1 MSKTH
6 YKIQSIIVLL
16 VLSACHSLWIART
29 QPTPQQESISVLPT
43 IDIPFPN
50 ADFTFLFPEEPKL
63 KEQTSPRKNITESF
77 SNREKNDIAVTDP
90 LLMAD
95 ENSMLIDLSLIQK
108 EDYAFPLPGAKVISP
123 YAGRRKHHSGV
134 DLKTCANDTIV
145 TAFDGIIRLAKPY
158 HAYGNVIVVRHYN
171 GLETVYSH
179 NSKNLVKPG
188 DYVKAGQ
195 PIALTGRTGRATTE
209 HLHFEVRVNGQH
221 FNPNLIFDLQERK
234 LNNQCLV
241 FTLKGNKI
249 AVKSIELMPH
259 QLAGDYSY
267 SSAARKNKEQRTN
280 KQTRT
285 IIGSL

>member
-1 MSKTH
+1 MPFFVDGSDAACPAAGINPGPANNGYSSSKHRFCFSVSGRTETVRTNISPQK
-6 YKIQSIIVLL
+6 YNSKLL
-16 VLSACHSLWIART
+16 
-29 QPTPQQESISVLPT
+29 QQ
-43 IDIPFPN
+43 
-50 ADFTFLFPEEPKL
+50 
-63 KEQTSPRKNITESF
+63 R
-77 SNREKNDIAVTDP
+77 KNDIAVTDP
-90 LLMAD
+90 LLMTD

-134 DLKTCANDTIV
+134 DLKTCANDTIIS
-145 TAFDGIIRLAKPY
+145 AFDGIVRLAKPY
-158 HAYGNVIVVRHYN
+158 YAYGNVIVVRHYN

-221 FNPNLIFDLQERK
+221 FNPNLVFDLQERK

-241 FTLKGNKI
+241 FTQKGGKI
-249 AVKSIELMPH
+249 AVKPVELMPH
-259 QLAGDYSY
+259 QFAGDYSY
-267 SSAARKNKEQRTN
+267 SPASCKNKEQIESKKET
-280 KQTRT
+280 
-285 IIGSL
+285 L

>member
-77 SNREKNDIAVTDP
+77 SNREKND
-90 LLMAD
+90 
-95 ENSMLIDLSLIQK
+95 IDLSLIQK

-209 HLHFEVRVNGQH
+209 HLHN
-221 FNPNLIFDLQERK
+221 
-234 LNNQCLV
+234 
-241 FTLKGNKI
+241 T
-249 AVKSIELMPH
+249 S
-259 QLAGDYSY
+259 
-267 SSAARKNKEQRTN
+267 
-280 KQTRT
+280 TR
-285 IIGSL
+285 I